1 VSQVARRQAPYT
13 TEDYLD
19 MVFGTGEH
27 IPVKLFTPLLNPK
40 ARNSYELE
48 VGEFRLSVV
57 PDKET
62 GDEVY
67 IAIYKGNRLVAAAE
81 DAGVLR
87 ELFKIYMA
95 LYRYGLGTGVL
106 EDVAAIARRAGDRG
120 LAEGLEAAAELF
132 EAAGDPRTHRS
143 TVKAALAFYQAAA
156 SAGYVKDSDWF

>member
-1 VSQVARRQAPYT
+1 VSQVARRQTPYT

-27 IPVKLFTPLLNPK
+27 IPVKLFTPLLSPK
-40 ARNSYELE
+40 AKNRYELKT
-48 VGEFRLSVV
+48 GEFRLVVV

-67 IAIYKGNRLVAAAE
+67 IALYKGGRLVAAAE

-95 LYRYGLGTGVL
+95 LYRHGLGPGVL
-106 EDVAAIARRAGDRG
+106 EDVAIIARRAGDRR

-132 EAAGDPRTHRS
+132 EAAGDPRAHKS
-143 TVKAALAFYQAAA
+143 KIKAALAFYQAAA
-156 SAGYVKDSDWF
+156 SAGYVKDSEWF